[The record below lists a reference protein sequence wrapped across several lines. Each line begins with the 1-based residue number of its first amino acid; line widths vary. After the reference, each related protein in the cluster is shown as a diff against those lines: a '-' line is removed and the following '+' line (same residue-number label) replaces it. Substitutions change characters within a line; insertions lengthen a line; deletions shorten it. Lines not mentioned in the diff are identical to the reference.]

1 MQNETKNLYGLAK
14 GQAAF
19 GDIVTDGK
27 VIWKSER
34 QAAFSFIAD
43 VKSLTIYKLKPSG
56 EVKKAKSSGLIF
68 MAAGLTEAVLPF
80 RGTVADTVKALEN
93 LDADSVKSYDITKKD
108 GSIKTAVV
116 RTFDAK
122 SNVFT
127 FDIRNIAKAMAFR
140 WAIKKADLIDGLNKS
155 KPDDGWTVESLSAR
169 YAEIE
174 PKAGA
179 VTKVVNTAMAAAM
192 TEF

>member
-1 MQNETKNLYGLAK
+1 MQNETKNTYGLAK

-43 VKSLTIYKLKPSG
+43 AKSLTVYKVKPAG
-56 EVKKAKSSGLIF
+56 DVKQAKSSGLIF

-80 RGTVADTVKALEN
+80 RGTVADTVKALE
-93 LDADSVKSYDITKKD
+93 LLKTDSVKSYDITKKD
-108 GSIKTAVV
+108 GSLKTAVV

-122 SNVFT
+122 SGEFT
-127 FDIRNIAKAMAFR
+127 FDIRNIGKAMAFR

-155 KPDDGWTVESLSAR
+155 KTDDAWTVESLSAR
-169 YAEIE
+169 YAEVE
-174 PKAGA
+174 PKGGA
-179 VTKVVNTAMAAAM
+179 VTKAVNTAMAEAM
-192 TEF
+192 SEF

>member
-1 MQNETKNLYGLAK
+1 MQNETKNIYGLCK

-19 GDIVTDGK
+19 GDIVTDGE
-27 VIWKSER
+27 VIWRSEK

-43 VKSLTIYKLKPSG
+43 AKSLTVYKLKPAG
-56 EVKKAKSSGLIF
+56 DVKQAKSSGLIF

-80 RGTVADTVKALEN
+80 RGTVADTVKALELLN
-93 LDADSVKSYDITKKD
+93 ADSVKSYDITKRD
-108 GSIKTAVV
+108 GSKKTAVV
-116 RTFDAK
+116 RTFDAERAE
-122 SNVFT
+122 FT

-155 KPDDGWTVESLSAR
+155 KTDDGWTVESLSAR

-174 PKAGA
+174 PKGGA